1 MKVASGILREEG
13 PLAFYKGLSA
23 GLLRQATYTTARL
36 GTFNCISEA
45 LRGHDGGPLPLWQ
58 KAAAGL
64 AAGAVGAVVGSPAD
78 LTL

>member
-1 MKVASGILREEG
+1 MAVASGILRQEG
-13 PLAFYKGLSA
+13 LLAFYHGLSA

-36 GTFNCISEA
+36 GTFNCISEGLKA
-45 LRGHDGGPLPLWQ
+45 DGKPLPLWQ